1 MKRLFWVSLLL
12 VLFLVSCRTTESTG
26 APTLPDDSKGW
37 YEMLESEE
45 SIESRYN
52 LLYSLYSEEKY
63 ESVIAQAEAALLL
76 YPEYTRILKIKAAAE
91 RECGR
96 RKDYIVTLSLI
107 LEMEGADE
115 NLRDLYTDVLI
126 EEGEKEKLL
135 SFAEETIML
144 YPENEKALLV
154 LSEESAFYEY
164 LRETLQSQV

>member
-1 MKRLFWVSLLL
+1 ME
-12 VLFLVSCRTTESTG
+12 T
-26 APTLPDDSKGW
+26 
-37 YEMLESEE
+37 EE
-45 SIESRYN
+45 SIENRYN
-52 LLYSLYSEEKY
+52 LLYSLYSEGKY

-76 YPEYTRILKIKAAAE
+76 YPEYTRILKIKAASE

-96 RKDYIVTLSLI
+96 TKDYIDTLSLI
-107 LEMEGADE
+107 LEREGADE

-135 SFAEETIML
+135 SFAEETILL

-154 LSEESAFYEY
+154 LSEESAFYKY